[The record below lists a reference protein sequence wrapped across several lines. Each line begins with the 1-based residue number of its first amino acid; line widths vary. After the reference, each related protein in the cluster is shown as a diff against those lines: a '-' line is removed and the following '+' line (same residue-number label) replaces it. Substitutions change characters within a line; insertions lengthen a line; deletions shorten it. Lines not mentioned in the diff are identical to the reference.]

1 MCSLPLLVGESQQ
14 LSHARD
20 HKWHTEDSKP
30 PQPQTEYPRPLL
42 LQPGLGTMPTS
53 NTEKEFMT
61 IQGAIQAAIRKMYFI
76 TETDKASHFFILSA
90 DYPQDSQE
98 WIEKKQIVET
108 DCFVKPY
115 SMKYAI
121 CDLAQFSTYNGS
133 PVQSA
138 MINSLFYRVLSSEV
152 SVIVFGLKHMGYSTQ
167 TEFKFLRTVELTVPV
182 EKPAVCNTRLHT
194 VGHKD
199 RRKRGIR
206 RDRKKTGKSNKDKK
220 I

>member
-1 MCSLPLLVGESQQ
+1 M
-14 LSHARD
+14 
-20 HKWHTEDSKP
+20 
-30 PQPQTEYPRPLL
+30 
-42 LQPGLGTMPTS
+42 
-53 NTEKEFMT
+53 
-61 IQGAIQAAIRKMYFI
+61 
-76 TETDKASHFFILSA
+76 
-90 DYPQDSQE
+90 
-98 WIEKKQIVET
+98 
-108 DCFVKPY
+108 KPY